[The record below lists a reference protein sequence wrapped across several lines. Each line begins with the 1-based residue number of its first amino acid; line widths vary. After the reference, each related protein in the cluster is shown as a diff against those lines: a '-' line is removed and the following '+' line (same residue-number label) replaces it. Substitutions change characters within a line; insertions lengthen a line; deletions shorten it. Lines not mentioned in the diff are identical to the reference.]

1 MHPESLVSMWPRLR
15 RLPGPHARRAWE
27 AQLLAAAAV
36 SLDGLPAYH
45 VRVLLD
51 GLPVFER
58 PGLLLA
64 GGYASSAHEILHRPS
79 QDLNFVTRD
88 GAPLPEIAGQVME
101 GFRAA
106 GYGVR
111 LVEATGRYARGRPH
125 PGHGAALGRPAG
137 RRAAALRD
145 RGLPARR
152 LPGVHEPDGSWSPP
166 ASRALDMG
174 ALIGCLVLGSALPH
188 RPPTRQVASCQH
200 PAPPRPAAPG
210 RHRHE
215 RHAPQRP
222 RRRVL
227 AHAPPTHQQ
236 HRPPCHAPPHAPC
249 SPDAKLISMRPGR
262 GRFFGT
268 GAGGSVSGIGRW
280 MWRGECSD

>member
-15 RLPGPHARRAWE
+15 RLPGPHARRACVTSPHASLPPSFIPPSPLWE

-79 QDLNFVTRD
+79 QDLDFVTRD

-111 LVEATGRYARGRPH
+111 LVEATGR
-125 PGHGAALGRPAG
+125 
-137 RRAAALRD
+137 
-145 RGLPARR
+145 
-152 LPGVHEPDGSWSPP
+152 
-166 ASRALDMG
+166 
-174 ALIGCLVLGSALPH
+174 
-188 RPPTRQVASCQH
+188 
-200 PAPPRPAAPG
+200 
-210 RHRHE
+210 
-215 RHAPQRP
+215 
-222 RRRVL
+222 
-227 AHAPPTHQQ
+227 
-236 HRPPCHAPPHAPC
+236 
-249 SPDAKLISMRPGR
+249 
-262 GRFFGT
+262 
-268 GAGGSVSGIGRW
+268 
-280 MWRGECSD
+280 